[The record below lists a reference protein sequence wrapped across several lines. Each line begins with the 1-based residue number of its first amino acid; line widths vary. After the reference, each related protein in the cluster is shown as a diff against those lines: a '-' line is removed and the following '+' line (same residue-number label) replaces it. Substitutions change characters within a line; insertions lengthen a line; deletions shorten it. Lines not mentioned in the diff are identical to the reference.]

1 MKNVWIAFLLMFS
14 VAFVSTTPELYA
26 QKKKKESSDKGKGK
40 EEEKE
45 RKEWKKRIKEM
56 DPLAIRDMSEQ
67 NNKLK
72 KENAALK
79 KQVIELQDGSSSTTT
94 MMDSK
99 NQEIASLQ
107 TQVDSL
113 KKTVDN
119 NVSSSGDDYTKG
131 VVYKVQIGA
140 FRNKDLSKF
149 QDKGNFWI
157 EEEDGVKKYTI
168 AYFRDYWEADTFKQY
183 MIKMGVKDAWIVAYE
198 NNARRDIKQVLD
210 AKSIEE
216 KQKKGK

>member
-1 MKNVWIAFLLMFS
+1 MKNLWIAFLLIFS
-14 VAFVSTTPELYA
+14 VAFVSTAPELYA

-79 KQVIELQDGSSSTTT
+79 KQVIELQDGSSNNTS
-94 MMDSK
+94 MLDSK
-99 NQEIASLQ
+99 NQEITRLQ

-113 KKTVDN
+113 KKAVDN

-198 NNARRDIKQVLD
+198 NNSRRDIKQVLD

>member
-1 MKNVWIAFLLMFS
+1 
-14 VAFVSTTPELYA
+14 
-26 QKKKKESSDKGKGK
+26 
-40 EEEKE
+40 
-45 RKEWKKRIKEM
+45 
-56 DPLAIRDMSEQ
+56 MSEQ

-79 KQVIELQDGSSSTTT
+79 KQVIELQDGSSNNTS
-94 MMDSK
+94 MLDSK
-99 NQEIASLQ
+99 NQEITRLQ

-113 KKTVDN
+113 KKAVDN

-198 NNARRDIKQVLD
+198 NNSRRDIKQVLD